1 MRYLQSKSVFEHY
14 LKIYEEFEPSSSL
27 KEDIKDIFI
36 ELTDNYLDVEV
47 DNYGKILI
55 TKPNEL
61 ASQLTDYNFDID
73 SYIIDSILRLIDYL
87 KSNKLYLNDII
98 IQRLKI
104 SSVVG
109 GMRRW
114 VTDDLYVSNITE
126 EGLFISDLSK
136 TYDSSLLKSGDK
148 YVSKLFTEQAHQII
162 IKYSNC
168 L

>member
-1 MRYLQSKSVFEHY
+1 MRYLKV
-14 LKIYEEFEPSSSL
+14 YEEWEPKDSV

-36 ELTDNYLDVEV
+36 ELTDNYLDVHIT
-47 DNYGKILI
+47 DTGKIFI
-55 TKPNEL
+55 TKPSESIIN
-61 ASQLTDYNFDID
+61 ATTQLTDYNFDID

-98 IQRLKI
+98 IQKLRLG
-104 SSVVG
+104 SVG
-109 GMRRW
+109 GLRRW

-126 EGLFISDLSK
+126 EGLFISKFNDQTSK
-136 TYDSSLLKSGDK
+136 YK
-148 YVSKLFTEQAHQII
+148 SKLFLEQAYQII

>member
-14 LKIYEEFEPSSSL
+14 LKVYEEFEPKASV

-36 ELTDNYLDVEV
+36 ELTDNYLDVEL
-47 DNYGKILI
+47 DDFGTIIISKSNGSDTNLQIISSTYY
-55 TKPNEL
+55 
-61 ASQLTDYNFDID
+61 DFDID

-87 KSNKLYLNDII
+87 KSNKLYLNNII
-98 IQRLKI
+98 IQKLRLG
-104 SSVVG
+104 SVSG
-109 GMRRW
+109 LRRW

-126 EGLFISDLSK
+126 EGLFTSK
-136 TYDSSLLKSGDK
+136 FIDQTGRYE
-148 YVSKLFTEQAHQII
+148 SKLFSEPAHKII

>member
-1 MRYLQSKSVFEHY
+1 MRY

-61 ASQLTDYNFDID
+61 ATQLTDYNFDID

-114 VTDDLYVSNITE
+114 VTDDLYVSNITD
-126 EGLFISDLSK
+126 EGLFISEFNDK
-136 TYDSSLLKSGDK
+136 TSK

>member
-1 MRYLQSKSVFEHY
+1 MRY
-14 LKIYEEFEPSSSL
+14 LKIYEEFEPKDSV

-36 ELTDNYLDVEV
+36 ELTDNYLDVQIT
-47 DNYGKILI
+47 DTGKIFI
-55 TKPNEL
+55 TKPNEV
-61 ASQLTDYNFDID
+61 ASQLTDHNFDID

-98 IQRLKI
+98 IQKLRLG
-104 SSVVG
+104 SVG
-109 GMRRW
+109 GLRRW

-126 EGLFISDLSK
+126 EGLFISKFNDKTSK
-136 TYDSSLLKSGDK
+136 YK
-148 YVSKLFTEQAHQII
+148 SKLFLEQAYQII

>member
-14 LKIYEEFEPSSSL
+14 LKVYEEFEPKDSV
-27 KEDIKDIFI
+27 KEDIRDIFI
-36 ELTDNYLDVEV
+36 ELTDNYLDVQIT
-47 DNYGKILI
+47 DTGKIFI
-55 TKPNEL
+55 TKPNESATNL
-61 ASQLTDYNFDID
+61 HDHNFDID

-98 IQRLKI
+98 IQKLRLG
-104 SSVVG
+104 SVG
-109 GMRRW
+109 GLRRW

-126 EGLFISDLSK
+126 EGLFIPVTSVTSRFIDK
-136 TYDSSLLKSGDK
+136 TGRYKN
-148 YVSKLFTEQAHQII
+148 KLFTEQAYQII